1 MLKKIGLLFSQ
12 SGTTSIVERGQYQA
26 CLLAIEEINNRNSSV
41 KFEPITGD
49 VKSDPQLAAL
59 EAHRLFKESRIDVLV
74 GCYTSA
80 SRKIV
85 IPVLY
90 ENKGLLLYPTLY
102 EGEERHPNIF
112 YCGAVPNQQVE
123 PMLSWIISNISDKF
137 VLIGSDYIYPHST
150 NQQVMGWV
158 QRARGTII
166 CEKYFPLGTEEF
178 SKFFRELQRISKFTS
193 SLVIFSTLVGTSII
207 SFYKEYRK
215 QQFSFPIASPITSE
229 IENQLMGK
237 HAAAGHFCTSGY
249 FQSID
254 TKINNQFVKKFRD
267 RFGNEPI
274 SREMATSY
282 EAIHFLS
289 EAYHKIRSTPS
300 SIENETERL
309 RRELRT
315 LSFHGPQGKVIMD
328 PDTQHMWQWSRIG
341 HVMPD
346 GGINIVWTSPGPIPP
361 RVSSNRIVN
370 LNSTKEEMDVE
381 EGFLSLIGKS
391 KRFLKCI
398 NIGKIASKTSSNVL
412 ITGKSGT
419 GKELFAKAI
428 HSDSSRS
435 KHPFV
440 PINCA
445 AIPRDLI
452 ASELFGYEEGSF
464 TGAKKGGKPGKFE
477 LANRGAL
484 FLDEIG
490 EMPINLQAHLLR
502 VLEENEVYRI
512 GGSKSIGLDV
522 RIISA
527 TGRDLPQEIAY
538 NGAFRGDLYYRL
550 NVFNIHLP
558 LLRERLEDIP
568 LLVDYFL
575 NCHNRMNHKAKE
587 FSSEN
592 LNILTNY
599 SWPGNIRQLANV
611 VERSF
616 HVATESQTIQ
626 PEHLPS
632 YLIDDQNKTCDTT
645 DIDVTQEYDIVQDKH
660 APQTNMRRNS
670 LNSEMH
676 KKTHEFN
683 VSLKENE
690 EQLIR
695 KAIVKSDY
703 NISKAS
709 KVLGIARCTMYRKIK
724 KYNISTIQ
732 NLDS

>member
-1 MLKKIGLLFSQ
+1 MKKKIGLLFSQ
-12 SGTTSIVERGQYQA
+12 SGTTSMVERGQLQA
-26 CLLAIEEINNRNSSV
+26 CLLAIEEINSRNSLI
-41 KFEPITGD
+41 KFEPIVGD
-49 VKSDPQLAAL
+49 VKSDPQLAAF
-59 EAHRLFKESRIDVLV
+59 EANRLFKDQRIDVLV

-80 SRKIV
+80 TRKTV

-90 ENKGLLLYPTLY
+90 ETKGLLLYPTLY

-123 PMLSWIISNISDKF
+123 PMLSWIISHISDKF
-137 VLIGSDYIYPHST
+137 VLIGSDYIYPRAT
-150 NQQVMGWV
+150 NQQVKGWV

-166 CEKYFPLGTEEF
+166 CERYFPLGTEEF
-178 SKFFRELQRISKFTS
+178 SKFFRELHRISNFTS

-215 QQFSFPIASPITSE
+215 KQFSFPIASPITSE

-254 TKINNQFVKKFRD
+254 TKMNNQFVKKFRE
-267 RFGNEPI
+267 RFGKEPI

-282 EAIHFLS
+282 EAVHLLS
-289 EAYHKIRSTPS
+289 EAYHRIRSRHLS
-300 SIENETERL
+300 EKNETESL
-309 RRELRT
+309 RRELKT

-328 PDTQHMWQWSRIG
+328 PDTQHLWQWSRIG
-341 HVMPD
+341 QVMPD
-346 GGINIVWTSPGPIPP
+346 GGINIVWSSPGPIPP
-361 RVSSNRIVN
+361 R
-370 LNSTKEEMDVE
+370 
-381 EGFLSLIGKS
+381 LSPGGISELDSGKLEIGDDQDFRALIGKN
-391 KRFLKCI
+391 KGFLECV
-398 NIGKIASKTSSNVL
+398 NIAKIASKTSSNVL

-419 GKELFAKAI
+419 GKDMFAKAI
-428 HSDSSRS
+428 HSNSSRCTN
-435 KHPFV
+435 PFV

-477 LANRGAL
+477 LANGGTL

-490 EMPINLQAHLLR
+490 EMPIELQAHLLR
-502 VLEENEVYRI
+502 ILEEKEVYRI
-512 GGSKSIGLDV
+512 GGTKPIGLDV

-527 TGRDLPQEIAY
+527 TSRDLPQEIAY
-538 NGAFRGDLYYRL
+538 NGTFRGDLYYRL
-550 NVFNIHLP
+550 NVFNIDLP

-568 LLVDYFL
+568 LLVDYL
-575 NCHNRMNHKAKE
+575 LKDLNRMNHKAME
-587 FSSEN
+587 FSSES

-599 SWPGNIRQLANV
+599 TWPGNVRQLANV
-611 VERSF
+611 IERSF
-616 HVATESQTIQ
+616 HIATDSKTIQ
-626 PEHLPS
+626 PEYLPS
-632 YLIDDQNKTCDTT
+632 YLIDEQRQSFNTVDNDMN
-645 DIDVTQEYDIVQDKH
+645 QEHSLVQDKH
-660 APQTNMRRNS
+660 ALQNNKRTDG
-670 LNSEMH
+670 LNSKAH
-676 KKTHEFN
+676 NKAKQFN

-695 KAIVKSDY
+695 KAIVKSGY

-724 KYNISTIQ
+724 KYSISTGK
-732 NLDS
+732 N